1 MRKKSIRTTI
11 FMLLLV
17 SIFSASLVSANA
29 AQIKL
34 MYTGISSVSSSLTI
48 SSSGKATCA
57 GRVIVRS
64 GYTVDLTVELKQD
77 GTTIKT
83 WTSEGTGIVSASGVH
98 YVMSGHSYVVTTTAT
113 VYDSNNHLVEN
124 PDKDSLVTYY

>member
-1 MRKKSIRTTI
+1 MRKKSIRATI
-11 FMLLLV
+11 FTLLLV
-17 SIFSASLVSANA
+17 SIFSASLVSARA
-29 AQIKL
+29 TQIEL
-34 MYTGISSVSSSLTI
+34 MYTGVSSLSSSLTI
-48 SSSGKATCA
+48 STSGGATCA
-57 GRVIVRS
+57 GRASVRS

-77 GTTIKT
+77 GSTIKT
-83 WTSEGTGIVSASGVH
+83 WTSEGTGIVSAGGVH